1 MGFHDPTEATAFRR
15 RRALL
20 GVPVLQEHV
29 RVEQCAEGVTT
40 LYIKCG
46 RGLSIFDRFRPR
58 VINRKYE
65 LDEFGA
71 FVVSLMD
78 RQRSVRDIIGEFQSH
93 FGMSRRE
100 AELGVAAFL
109 KILTQR
115 NVATVLPG
123 TGARS
128 GAGHA

>member
-29 RVEQCAEGVTT
+29 RVEQCAKGVMT
-40 LYIKCG
+40 LHAKCG
-46 RGLSIFDRFRPR
+46 RGPSIFERFRPP
-58 VINRKYE
+58 VVDRKYE

-71 FVVSLMD
+71 FVVSRMD
-78 RQRSVRDIIGEFQSH
+78 RERSVRDIIGEFQSH

-100 AELGVAAFL
+100 AELGVGAFL

-115 NVATVLPG
+115 NVAAVLPG
-123 TGARS
+123 KGARA
-128 GAGHA
+128 GADHV